1 MVSGCRHS
9 ILAQEVEMKVDIYFT
24 DFLKENGSDVGGGG
38 IGTQLAF
45 LCPLLDRLGYSATVY
60 QCFHKHIETSF
71 GKTAVIGIPDYPGP
85 NRPTEEVVKHFR
97 SVAEIRANSSE
108 RIELFAADFFSV
120 RNNNP
125 LAISIMQGLSWDA
138 PIDVLTSK
146 RIFRTKVGE
155 NLLRLR
161 RQFQGVERFENCYN
175 RVVADLTF
183 LNWYRTFRGPKYE
196 GKVWYNPN
204 PAIKTRW
211 NTSRNKKGNRQKPVR
226 IIFAR
231 RLVPEKGTRLA
242 IEVFEELL
250 ALYPAVEV
258 TIAGEGPDKSL
269 FAQKFSGNPRVT
281 ITSYL
286 PEKATE
292 FHKDFDIALVPSVC
306 GEATSFSILEAMSA
320 GCAVVATN
328 MFGIITEI
336 ISMHN
341 GILCSPN
348 KDSLF
353 EGVRFLIENPRKRLE
368 MQKNAWASCENGF
381 SLDEWRER
389 WKSILLEVV
398 NGKEEARELMKKR
411 TKRFYYFL

>member
-1 MVSGCRHS
+1 MVSRSCRPIHT
-9 ILAQEVEMKVDIYFT
+9 QEAEMKFDIYFT
-24 DFLKENGSDVGGGG
+24 DFLKANGEDVGGGG

-45 LCPLLDRLGYSATVY
+45 LCPLLDRLGYDTTIY
-60 QCFHKHIETSF
+60 QCYHKRLETTF
-71 GKTAVIGIPDYPGP
+71 GKTVVIGIPDYPGP
-85 NRPTEEVVKHFR
+85 NRPTELVVKHFR
-97 SVAEIRANSSE
+97 SVAELRAKSSE

-138 PIDVLTSK
+138 PIDILTEK
-146 RIFRTKVGE
+146 KIFRTKVGE
-155 NLLRLR
+155 NILRLR
-161 RQFQGVERFENCYN
+161 KQIQGVERFENCYN

-183 LNWYRTFRGPKYE
+183 LNWYRSFRGPNYE

-204 PAIKTRW
+204 PAIKVRW
-211 NTSRNKKGNRQKPVR
+211 NASRDKKGNRKKPVR

-250 ALYPAVEV
+250 AHYPAIEV
-258 TIAGEGPDKSL
+258 TIAGEGPDRSL
-269 FAQKFSGNPRVT
+269 FEQKFSGNPRVT
-281 ITSYL
+281 ITTYKT
-286 PEKATE
+286 EEATE
-292 FHKDFDIALVPSVC
+292 YHQDFDIALVPSVC

-328 MFGIITEI
+328 MAGIITEI

-348 KDSLF
+348 KESLI
-353 EGVRFLIENPRKRLE
+353 EGVKFLLENPHKRLE
-368 MQKNAWASCENGF
+368 IQKNAWESSQNGF
-381 SLDEWRER
+381 TFNDWRER

-398 NGKEEARELMKKR
+398 NEKETAEESLKKR
-411 TKRFYYFL
+411 RRRFYYFM

>member
-1 MVSGCRHS
+1 
-9 ILAQEVEMKVDIYFT
+9 MKVDIYFT
-24 DFLKENGSDVGGGG
+24 EFLKENGSAIGGGG

-45 LCPLLDRLGYSATVY
+45 LCPLLDRLGYDTTVY
-60 QCFHKHIETSF
+60 QCHHKHFETKF
-71 GKTAVIGIPDYPGP
+71 GRTAVIGIPDYPGL
-85 NRPTEEVVKHFR
+85 NRPTKEVVKHFR
-97 SVAEIRANSSE
+97 SVADLRTKSSE

-125 LAISIMQGLSWDA
+125 LAISIMQGLSWDV
-138 PIDVLTSK
+138 PIEVLTEK
-146 RIFRTKVGE
+146 KIFRTKVGE
-155 NLLRLR
+155 NILRLR
-161 RQFQGVERFENCYN
+161 RQIQGVEYFENCYN

-183 LNWYRTFRGPKYE
+183 LNWYRSFRGPNYE

-204 PAIKTRW
+204 PAIKVRW
-211 NTSRNKKGNRQKPVR
+211 NASRDKKGDRKKPVR

-242 IEVFEELL
+242 IEVFKELL
-250 ALYPAVEV
+250 ALYPTIEI

-269 FAQKFSGNPRVT
+269 FAQNFARDPRVT
-281 ITSYL
+281 ITSYNA
-286 PEKATE
+286 EKATE

-336 ISMHN
+336 MSMHN
-341 GILCSPN
+341 GVLCFPH
-348 KDSLF
+348 KDSLI
-353 EGVRFLIENPRKRLE
+353 EGVKFLIENSEKRLE
-368 MQKNAWASCENGF
+368 IQKNAWESCQNSF
-381 SLDEWRER
+381 SLDKWRDR

-398 NGKEEARELMKKR
+398 NGKERTREQMKKR

>member
-1 MVSGCRHS
+1 
-9 ILAQEVEMKVDIYFT
+9 MKVDIYFT
-24 DFLKENGSDVGGGG
+24 EFLKENGSDIGGGG
-38 IGTQLAF
+38 IGTQLGF
-45 LCPLLDRLGYSATVY
+45 LCPLLDRLGYDTTVY
-60 QCFHKHIETSF
+60 QCYHKHFETKF

-85 NRPTEEVVKHFR
+85 NRPTKEVVKHFR
-97 SVAEIRANSSE
+97 SIAELHTKSSE

-125 LAISIMQGLSWDA
+125 LAISIMQGLWWDV
-138 PIDVLTSK
+138 PIQVLTEK
-146 RIFRTKVGE
+146 KVFRTKVGE
-155 NLLRLR
+155 NILRLR
-161 RQFQGVERFENCYN
+161 RQMQGVEYFENCNN

-183 LNWYRTFRGPKYE
+183 LNWYRSFRGPNYE

-204 PAIKTRW
+204 PAIKVPW
-211 NTSRNKKGNRQKPVR
+211 NASRDKKGNRKKPVR

-242 IEVFEELL
+242 IEVFKELL
-250 ALYPAVEV
+250 DLYPAIEV

-269 FAQKFSGNPRVT
+269 FEQNFGSDPRVT
-281 ITSYL
+281 ITSYNAK
-286 PEKATE
+286 EATE

-336 ISMHN
+336 MSMHN
-341 GILCSPN
+341 GVLCFPR
-348 KDSLF
+348 KDSLI
-353 EGVRFLIENPRKRLE
+353 EGVKFLIDDPHKRLE
-368 MQKNAWASCENGF
+368 IQKNAWKSCQNSF

-398 NGKEEARELMKKR
+398 NGKESTREQMKKR